1 MFVPLI
7 YDDSFGILMPDE
19 SCRVCG
25 GLLISRSLC
34 SECKKVI
41 QRVCRICGVKT
52 EEQFHYECLPLEA
65 HAARSGMKTEFLI
78 LPNLAIRTKKSH
90 QSRNVFLVFGVVCI
104 FALGFAMEFP
114 LSNFQ
119 WWTGEGETT
128 KSTITTQDLST
139 QTLGQIRMEYENCL
153 GSGNGKSMTL
163 RCPTEIGMVYEAV
176 LAMPKD
182 LEAKF
187 SNGVF
192 NIRGISAS
200 ENSDGSVVIRYHDDL
215 YRTFFLG
222 CPLTSSS
229 CK

>member
-1 MFVPLI
+1 
-7 YDDSFGILMPDE
+7 MPDE

-25 GLLISRSLC
+25 GVLISRSLC

-65 HAARSGMKTEFLI
+65 HAARNGMKTEFII
-78 LPNLAIRTKKSH
+78 LPNPAIRTKSH
-90 QSRNVFLVFGVVCI
+90 QLRNASLAFGIVCI
-104 FALGFAMEFP
+104 FALGFAME
-114 LSNFQ
+114 LQLNNFQ
-119 WWTGEGETT
+119 LWTGEDETT
-128 KSTITTQDLST
+128 KSTITTQELPT
-139 QTLGQIRMEYENCL
+139 QTPGKIRMEYQNCL
-153 GSGNGKSMTL
+153 GSGNGEYMTL

-182 LEAKF
+182 LAAKF
-187 SNGVF
+187 SNNVF

-200 ENSDGSVVIRYHDDL
+200 ENSDGSVVFRYQDDL
-215 YRTFFLG
+215 YRTFFFG
-222 CPLTSSS
+222 CSLFPSS

>member
-1 MFVPLI
+1 
-7 YDDSFGILMPDE
+7 MPDE

-25 GLLISRSLC
+25 GVLISRSLC

-65 HAARSGMKTEFLI
+65 HAARNGMKTEFII
-78 LPNLAIRTKKSH
+78 LPNHSIKRKKFHPLRNALLA
-90 QSRNVFLVFGVVCI
+90 FGIVGI
-104 FALGFAMEFP
+104 FALGFAME
-114 LSNFQ
+114 LQLNDFQ
-119 WWTGEGETT
+119 WWTDEDVTT
-128 KSTITTQDLST
+128 KSPITTQELSA

-153 GSGNGKSMTL
+153 GSGTGQYLTL
-163 RCPTEIGMVYEAV
+163 RCPTEIGKVYEAV

-182 LEAKF
+182 LAAKF
-187 SNGVF
+187 SNDVF

-200 ENSDGSVVIRYHDDL
+200 ENSDGSVVFRYQDDL
-215 YRTFFLG
+215 YRTFFFG
-222 CPLTSSS
+222 CSLTSSS